1 MLSQAQRTAILE
13 LSAKGVSK
21 REIAQVLRLSRP
33 TVRKVLREN
42 STNVPEI
49 QRAEKA
55 EPYREQILDLLIS
68 CKGNLVR
75 VHEELVAG
83 GAALSYPALTA
94 FCRRQGIGQTPAV
107 PAGQYHFE
115 PGVEMQH
122 DTSPHEVEVGGRKYK
137 AQTASAV
144 LCYSRMLFFQINPT
158 FQRFDCKV
166 FLTDA
171 LRYMGGAP
179 ERVMIDNTHV
189 VVLRGTG
196 REMIP
201 VPEMEAFGERFG
213 FRFVAHE
220 RGDAN
225 RSARVERPFS
235 FIENNFLAGRTFA
248 SWADLNQQARQWCDR
263 VNSTYKKHIRGVPRE
278 LFAVE
283 RMHLKPLPAW
293 IPEVYRLHQRT
304 VDVEGYVSVNS
315 IRYSV
320 PAAWIGHRVEV
331 RETRDKIEIEM
342 DARHI
347 VTHARAVTPLSQR
360 ITLAAHR
367 PPRGEGVKRSDPH
380 PEEKAI
386 VEAAPETA
394 LYVAALKQ
402 KSRKVVALALRQL
415 LRLLREYPREPF
427 LAAVQEAARYGLYD
441 LDRLERMILRRVARD
456 YFLLLD
462 PDTDS
467 HAEELEQLLKN
478 LKLRRMLGV
487 YDEQLRAAE
496 KAQASYSEF
505 VAGLLRAQWHDRQES
520 ALEWRIRRANLPE
533 RWSLESFPWSR
544 QPGVNRKQMRAF
556 AELDFVAQHENL
568 VLVGPTGVGKTGLAS
583 GLLLKALEN
592 GHRCQFIRA
601 QDLFDEMYASLAD
614 RSTRRLLNRLAR
626 LDVLLIDEFGYLN
639 LKPEQSNTFFKLM
652 EERYH
657 RHSTIITTNLVYD
670 VWHNFLGNKP
680 MGRRTAEPRAAL
692 LPHRDHQWPFATRSP
707 R

>member
-21 REIAQVLRLSRP
+21 HEIAQVLRVSRL
-33 TVRKVLREN
+33 TVRKVLRAN

-49 QRAEKA
+49 QRAEKS
-55 EPYREQILDLLIS
+55 EPYRDQILELLTS

-83 GAALSYPALTA
+83 GAALSYPALTGY
-94 FCRRQGIGQTPAV
+94 CRRQGIGQTPVV

-122 DTSPHEVEVGGRKYK
+122 DTSPHTVEVGGRKYK

-171 LRYMGGAP
+171 LRHAGGAP
-179 ERVMIDNTHV
+179 QRVMIDNTHV

-201 VPEMEAFGERFG
+201 VPEMEAFAERLG
-213 FRFVAHE
+213 FRFVAHAI
-220 RGDAN
+220 GNVN

-248 SWADLNQQARQWCDR
+248 SWEDMNQQARQWCDK
-263 VNSTYKKHIRGVPRE
+263 VNSTYKKHIRAVPRE

-293 IPEVYRLHQRT
+293 IPDVYRLHQRT

-320 PAAWIGHRVEV
+320 PVAWIGHRVEV

-386 VEAAPETA
+386 IEAAPETA

-456 YFLLLD
+456 YFLLD

-467 HAEELEQLLKN
+467 H
-478 LKLRRMLGV
+478 
-487 YDEQLRAAE
+487 D
-496 KAQASYSEF
+496 
-505 VAGLLRAQWHDRQES
+505 
-520 ALEWRIRRANLPE
+520 
-533 RWSLESFPWSR
+533 
-544 QPGVNRKQMRAF
+544 
-556 AELDFVAQHENL
+556 
-568 VLVGPTGVGKTGLAS
+568 
-583 GLLLKALEN
+583 
-592 GHRCQFIRA
+592 
-601 QDLFDEMYASLAD
+601 
-614 RSTRRLLNRLAR
+614 
-626 LDVLLIDEFGYLN
+626 
-639 LKPEQSNTFFKLM
+639 
-652 EERYH
+652 
-657 RHSTIITTNLVYD
+657 
-670 VWHNFLGNKP
+670 
-680 MGRRTAEPRAAL
+680 
-692 LPHRDHQWPFATRSP
+692 
-707 R
+707 